1 MLRFKYDCP
10 HDALTS
16 IAFTLPYMAYEITM
30 FCQVMSQNFNLEK
43 KEKPARFDRI
53 TLDLLP

>member
-30 FCQVMSQNFNLEK
+30 FCQVMSQTFQSGK